1 MNISE
6 KIKMLRKEKRLTQ
19 AMLAESLNVAR
30 STVIAWEGKR
40 CLPEGENLKNIARTL
55 GTTVAFL
62 LGESDAAGM
71 PAAASDQTP
80 PTRKE
85 ASSIILKLSEVRYAL
100 DALGDET
107 DMSDL
112 RIIDELLCSCQKISA
127 LLLAQKT
134 VAGRGQ

>member
-62 LGESDAAGM
+62 LGESDATGV
-71 PAAASDQTP
+71 PVAASDQTS

-112 RIIDELLCSCQKISA
+112 RIIDELLSSCQKISA

-134 VAGRGQ
+134 AAGRGQ

>member
-1 MNISE
+1 MDISE

-62 LGESDAAGM
+62 LGESDAAVV
-71 PAAASDQTP
+71 PVAASDQTS

-112 RIIDELLCSCQKISA
+112 RIIDELLSSCQKISA

-134 VAGRGQ
+134 AAGRGQ

>member
-62 LGESDAAGM
+62 LGESDATGV
-71 PAAASDQTP
+71 PAAASDQTS

-107 DMSDL
+107 DVSDMH
-112 RIIDELLCSCQKISA
+112 IIDELLGSCQKISA
-127 LLLAQKT
+127 RLLTKKT
-134 VAGRGQ
+134 AAGRES